1 MRALLQLAIHDAM
14 HEITSLPAF
23 LLSPKCSFRVDRVR
37 AVATIIQLFSFNL
50 ENKIIFY
57 FPIKKHFTIDF
68 LIFPYINYILFFT
81 LILFFFSLFYFY
93 FLFICFLLSLALS
106 IVFSVPLHT
115 KTIYSIAFLFLNPRC
130 KKLNSNIWCSLS
142 NRTHLLQGFSNY
154 SWKQGFGFQVHI
166 LLAFLPSEALS
177 FFNSFSESGSEGRMV
192 CIIIRSV
199 QKN

>member
-1 MRALLQLAIHDAM
+1 MRALLQLAVHDAM

-23 LLSPKCSFRVDRVR
+23 LLSPKCFFRVEVR
-37 AVATIIQLFSFNL
+37 AVATINQLFSLNL

-81 LILFFFSLFYFY
+81 LILFFFSLSYFY

-106 IVFSVPLHT
+106 IVFSVTLHT

-130 KKLNSNIWCSLS
+130 KKLDSNI
-142 NRTHLLQGFSNY
+142 
-154 SWKQGFGFQVHI
+154 
-166 LLAFLPSEALS
+166 
-177 FFNSFSESGSEGRMV
+177 
-192 CIIIRSV
+192 
-199 QKN
+199 